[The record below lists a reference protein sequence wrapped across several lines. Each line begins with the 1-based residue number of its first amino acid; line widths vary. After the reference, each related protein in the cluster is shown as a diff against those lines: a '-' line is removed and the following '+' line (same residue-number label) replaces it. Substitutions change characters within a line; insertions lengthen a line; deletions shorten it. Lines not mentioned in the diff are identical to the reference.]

1 MKILLH
7 VTELNKVETS
17 LGNAKNFL
25 ATDNKAKVEIL
36 INGSAAIALQ
46 EKVAKNI
53 GIYEAL
59 SELAE
64 KKVDICVC
72 NNSLTRFD
80 IDKERLCSFVE
91 VVTAGIIEVAI
102 KQEEGYSYAKI

>member
-25 ATDNKAKVEIL
+25 GMDDKAKIEVL

-53 GIYEAL
+53 NIYDSL
-59 SELAE
+59 SWLA
-64 KKVDICVC
+64 KNNVSICVC
-72 NNSLTRFD
+72 NNSLIRFD
-80 IDKERLCSFVE
+80 IARERLCSFVE
-91 VVTAGIIEVAI
+91 VVSAGIIEVAI